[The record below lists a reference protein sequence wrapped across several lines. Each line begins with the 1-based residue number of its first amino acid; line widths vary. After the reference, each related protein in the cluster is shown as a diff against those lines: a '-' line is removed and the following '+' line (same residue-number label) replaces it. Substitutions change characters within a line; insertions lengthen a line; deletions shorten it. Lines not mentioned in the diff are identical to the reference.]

1 MIVSTPNYA
10 YQYPQDDEIDLFELV
25 EKLWAKKWL
34 IIGTT
39 AIITMISVVV
49 AFLLPPAWQSETK
62 VYMSSKGDLG
72 SYNDIQSHLA
82 TSKEILLDEK
92 SSTNQPFPQLDP
104 KELFNLFYRH
114 LTSRS
119 ILRQVYVKSGLAK
132 QITTNVQNKEQA
144 LSLGFSSFQDRISIE
159 RSGGTD
165 TVSPITISY
174 SADTPEASASL
185 INDYLIPT
193 AIERTRRE
201 LISNITTE
209 IEGEITKIDKSM
221 VLTENQFIEKSRLKT
236 LKLEVALK
244 IATAGDITRPV
255 NLSASLLNDDDNSL
269 FLLGTDLLKTQLSI
283 QRNEI
288 LEYRMTSNPQPNDAD
303 KPLLPKVASL
313 FIAKQSL
320 KILDTSLSNLK
331 PIIIDEP
338 AQIPV
343 TPIKPNKRLI
353 VALGTVLGGMLSVFI
368 ALIQI
373 AIAGRKEKQRA
384 TAAIME
390 SSTCQTEKLTT

>member
-1 MIVSTPNYA
+1 MSTPNYA